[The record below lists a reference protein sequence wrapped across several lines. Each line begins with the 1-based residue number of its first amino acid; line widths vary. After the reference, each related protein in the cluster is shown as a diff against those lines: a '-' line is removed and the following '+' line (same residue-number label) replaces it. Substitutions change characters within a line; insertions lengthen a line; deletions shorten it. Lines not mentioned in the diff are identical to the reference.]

1 MSDNNGDKDKLN
13 LNLGA
18 KSFVPKNIQNNQNN
32 QNNLNNNFMNQNN
45 QMNMNMYGMNQ
56 MGYNP
61 YNYMNNM
68 NMNNMNMNNMNMM
81 GNNFNQ
87 MGQLENQFNNVN
99 LNNNTQKTETKKQI
113 VTNQNVNQN
122 NQNNQNK
129 KIDTN
134 KNNTNKDNTKKD
146 DKKVVNKV
154 NDNKEVKKN
163 TNTNNNNNINQK
175 KVEEKVTEKKND
187 KIENSEPIKYE
198 EEDMELLEDTKEGK
212 MIEVNDNLQP
222 VSIVFMGHVDHG
234 KSTIAG
240 NILVLTG
247 MVDERTL
254 EKNRLEAIQNK
265 KESWYLSYSLDINKE
280 EREKGKTVEIGKA
293 FFKTE
298 NKRYTILDAPG
309 HSGFLP
315 NLLLGACHADYV
327 GLVIS
332 AKAGEF
338 EAGFEKSG
346 STKEHSLL
354 AKSLGVTKIIVII
367 NKMDEE
373 SVKWSQKR
381 FDEIKANLGDYL
393 KKIGFAEKDI
403 QYIPISGLKGNNIKE
418 PLSKDVCDWYNGNT
432 LLETFDKMEIPVRD
446 RNGPLRISI
455 LDRYKEGG
463 LFIMGKVESGT
474 IKYGGNY
481 TIMPLKQNIEV
492 SWLFNSEELGVP
504 YALPGELVR
513 VRHFYLL
520 D

>member
-1 MSDNNGDKDKLN
+1 MTDNNGDKDKLN

-18 KSFVPKNIQNNQNN
+18 KSFVPKSNTLNNNNNQNN
-32 QNNLNNNFMNQNN
+32 QGNLNQF
-45 QMNMNMYGMNQ
+45 NMNMYGMNQ
-56 MGYNP
+56 MNYNP
-61 YNYMNNM
+61 YNF

-81 GNNFNQ
+81 NMNNMNMMNMNTNSNVQTNQ
-87 MGQLENQFNNVN
+87 INNQINN
-99 LNNNTQKTETKKQI
+99 LNLKNNTQIKDKDETKKQI
-113 VTNQNVNQN
+113 VTNQN
-122 NQNNQNK
+122 NQNK
-129 KIDTN
+129 KNVDTS
-134 KNNTNKDNTKKD
+134 KNNNNNNNKKD
-146 DKKVVNKV
+146 EKKDEKKVVNKT
-154 NDNKEVKKN
+154 NDNKQVKTN
-163 TNTNNNNNINQK
+163 TNTNNSNTTNQK
-175 KVEEKVTEKKND
+175 KVDEKVTEKIEKND
-187 KIENSEPIKYE
+187 ENIENIKYE

-247 MVDERTL
+247 MVDERTV
-254 EKNRLEAIQNK
+254 EKNKIEAIQNK

-354 AKSLGVTKIIVII
+354 AKSLGVTKIIVIV

-373 SVKWSQKR
+373 SVKWSKKR
-381 FDEIKANLGDYL
+381 FDEIKVNLGDYL
-393 KKIGFAEKDI
+393 KKVGFAEKDI

-418 PLSKDVCDWYNGNT
+418 PLSKNVCDWYDGAT
-432 LLETFDKMEIPVRD
+432 LLETFDKMEVPVRD

-474 IKYGGNY
+474 IKYGGSY
-481 TIMPLKQNIEV
+481 TIMPLKQNIDV
-492 SWLFNSEELGVP
+492 AWLFNSEELGVP

-513 VRHFYLL
+513 VSKY
-520 D
+520 